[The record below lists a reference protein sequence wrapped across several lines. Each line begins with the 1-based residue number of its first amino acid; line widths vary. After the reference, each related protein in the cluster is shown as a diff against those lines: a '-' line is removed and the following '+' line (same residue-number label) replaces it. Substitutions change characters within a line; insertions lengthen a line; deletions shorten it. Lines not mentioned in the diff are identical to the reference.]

1 MKKCEMVAA
10 PLKKLREVLV
20 APDKQNIFRQ
30 AKQSTEIVLAE
41 LRKAREID
49 PKRLREPYNL

>member
-1 MKKCEMVAA
+1 MVAV

-20 APDKQNIFRQ
+20 APEKQNIFRQ

-49 PKRLREPYNL
+49 PERLREPYNL